1 MKKKT
6 LFSMPLLLFLLFG
19 IAAAPAFAGSNSNF
33 STHLSGNEEVP
44 PVETRAQGQAIFM
57 LSKDGQELHYKLIA
71 ANIEN
76 IRQAHIHLAPEGE
89 NGPVVAWLYPS
100 GPPPTLIPGRFS
112 GVLAEG
118 VITEA
123 DLVGPLAG
131 QPLSALIDVMEAGNT
146 YVNIHTTQYPA
157 GEIRGQ
163 I

>member
-1 MKKKT
+1 MKKFFYC
-6 LFSMPLLLFLLFG
+6 LPLLLLLIISLTATSA
-19 IAAAPAFAGSNSNF
+19 IACSNRNF
-33 STHLSGNEEVP
+33 STHLSGDEEVP
-44 PVETRAQGQAIFM
+44 PVETQAQGQAIFH
-57 LSKDGQELHYKLIA
+57 LNKDGTTLYYKLIA

-76 IRQAHIHLAPEGE
+76 ITQSHIHLGPEGV

-100 GPPPTLIPGRFS
+100 GPPAMLIPGRFS

-118 VITEA
+118 TITA
-123 DLVGPLAG
+123 SDLVGPLAG
-131 QPLSALIDVMEAGNT
+131 MCLSDLVTQMEAGNT